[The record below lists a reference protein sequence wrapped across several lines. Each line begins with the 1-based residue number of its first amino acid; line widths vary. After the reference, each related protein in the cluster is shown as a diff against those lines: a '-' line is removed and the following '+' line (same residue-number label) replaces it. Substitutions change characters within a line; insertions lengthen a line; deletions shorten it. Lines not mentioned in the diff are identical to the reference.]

1 MKKYF
6 MLLLAGV
13 ILLVFTACQNDELV
27 NGGGSQVAVSFKV
40 QMPEGD
46 APATRAGTAARGDG
60 SQVNRCIMEVY
71 LGGKLY
77 GERQVVDVTN
87 KSAAFNVKLVTSQT
101 YDFVFWADKSG
112 EAGTSAD
119 NHYKTTDGLQKVAY
133 IGSYS
138 GNDESYDAFTGK
150 VLNKVVTGAF
160 AENVTLTRP
169 FGQLNIKATD
179 IAAIGSNNLV
189 PAKASLSFGKVYQSF
204 NALTGDAIGE
214 LASLEYAAS
223 ADVVNAEGHLT
234 VDYLF
239 APQTGQLLADMILTM
254 YDGNNKEIT
263 RKELNS
269 IPVQRNYKTNVTG
282 SMVTVSG
289 VYTATLTPGFTN
301 PDISKEVKEVA
312 SVSEVADALKTCDN
326 VVVKTAPTQDA
337 TIALPKY
344 TTEDKA
350 VSITLPETTSHTVTI
365 NYASDAG
372 NSNPPKELTIIAP
385 QTKKLVIDA
394 KQTTVYLNGT
404 KYEEIEAGTA
414 ENTLVI
420 NDGVTVSKLTVK
432 AGNVKVFGK
441 GTITAIVKGTEG
453 TGITYIYA
461 SNQAQLPSTLPQGFE
476 KVSLEAENLK
486 EAMAE
491 GGVYQLKEDADI
503 TGRSIE
509 IPADVTATLDLNGN
523 TITAANR
530 AIDGITV
537 CGNLTLKDSKGNGR
551 IVASQN
557 YAGGAYGA
565 GLIRIMGENAA
576 MIMQGGTIYA
586 ARENAANEGQF
597 GVAVYD
603 GGDFTIT
610 GGKIEAGWSAVLGN
624 GNNKTQNSV
633 IRIEGGEL
641 ISTSDYAVYLPQSGT
656 TTISGG
662 KVYGVGGG
670 VCINRGT
677 LNVEGTALITSKGT
691 GDTGD
696 WGDGT
701 GNMESAAI
709 NVAAKY
715 GDCVVNI
722 KGGTLTA
729 EANALVSTGTDG
741 YTPAINVSG
750 GTFSD
755 PSLLGYLSAGANVK
769 VKLLKDYEGPGLGIF
784 YGKDKNNKEGNGSR
798 ATIEVDLNQHAWNLT
813 NDPLFGSTGYQNQY
827 FHLEKDAFVTF
838 RNGTVQP
845 IDGTSGRMLI
855 QNYCHLTLDNVKL
868 IGGSSCK
875 YVISNNNGSCT
886 ISNSTVTAAAGQCAF
901 DVCSYKPYPG
911 GVTVTVNGQS
921 VINGRVEFGGDSGKK
936 NGNLVINGGTIN
948 GNLSANNDYY
958 DSINKNI
965 IIKAGVTFGAGVTGW
980 DGYK

>member
-1 MKKYF
+1 MKKSF
-6 MLLLAGV
+6 LLLAGL
-13 ILLVFTACQNDELV
+13 ILLAFTACQNDELV
-27 NGGGSQVAVSFKV
+27 NGGSGNETAVSFSV
-40 QMPEGD
+40 QLPGAN
-46 APATRAGTAARGDG
+46 APSTRAAGEGKL
-60 SQVNRCIMEVY
+60 VNRCIMEIY
-71 LGGKLY
+71 LGDKLY
-77 GERQVVDVTN
+77 GERQVVAVENGKT
-87 KSAAFNVKLVTSQT
+87 ATFNVRLVTSQT
-101 YDFVFWADKSG
+101 YDFVFWADVSG
-112 EAGTSAD
+112 EGGIKAD
-119 NHYKTTDGLQKVAY
+119 RHYQTTNGLQNISLLGTY
-133 IGSYS
+133 D
-138 GNDESYDAFTGK
+138 GNDDSRDAFTG
-150 VLNKVVTGAF
+150 VLLSKLVTGAF
-160 AENVTLTRP
+160 NVEVPLNRP
-169 FGQLNIKATD
+169 FGQLNIKTTD
-179 IAAIGSNNLV
+179 LGSIPTDRTALIPAA
-189 PAKASLSFGKVYQSF
+189 ASLAFKGVYTGF
-204 NALTGDAIGE
+204 NAHTGAVTGD
-214 LASLEYAAS
+214 LAALSYDENAA
-223 ADVVNAEGHLT
+223 VVDENGVLT
-234 VDYLF
+234 MDYLF
-239 APQTGQLLADMILTM
+239 APEKEQLLTGMVLTM
-254 YDGNNKEIT
+254 YNAAGEKIT
-263 RKELNS
+263 DKKLND

-282 SMVTVSG
+282 SMLTVSG
-289 VYTATLTPGFTN
+289 QFVATLEPAFTG
-301 PDISKEVKEVA
+301 DLDKKIVEVA
-312 SVSEVADALKTCDN
+312 NIADVAGALKTCDN
-326 VVVKTAPTQDA
+326 VVVTTAPTEDT
-337 TIALPKY
+337 TIELPKY
-344 TTEDKA
+344 TATDKA
-350 VSITLPETTSHTVTI
+350 VSITLPETTNHTVTI
-365 NYASDAG
+365 NYASSG
-372 NSNPPKELTIIAP
+372 TETSNPPKELTIIAP
-385 QTKKLVIDA
+385 QTQKLVIDA
-394 KQTTVYLNGT
+394 TQTTVYLNGT
-404 KYEEIEAGTA
+404 KYKEIEAGTA

-420 NDGVTVSKLTVK
+420 NDGVTVDKLTVN

-441 GTITAIVKGTEG
+441 GTITTILKSTEN

-461 SNQAQLPSTLPQGFE
+461 SNQAQLPATLPQGFE

-491 GGVYQLKEDADI
+491 GGVYQLKEDVDI
-503 TGRSIE
+503 AGRSIE
-509 IPADVTATLDLNGN
+509 IPAGTAATLDLNGN

-530 AIDGITV
+530 GVDGIAV
-537 CGNLTLKDSKGNGR
+537 YGKLTLKDSKGNGR
-551 IVASQN
+551 IVAN
-557 YAGGAYGA
+557 KDYTGGAYGA
-565 GLIRIMGENAA
+565 GLIRIIGENAA

-586 ARENAANEGQF
+586 ARENATNNGQY
-597 GVAVYD
+597 GVAVYE

-624 GNNKTQNSV
+624 GNYKTQNSV

-729 EANALVSTGTDG
+729 EANALVSTGNAG

-755 PSLLGYLSAGANVK
+755 PSLLGHLSAGANVK

-784 YGKDKNNKEGNGSR
+784 YGKNGSR
-798 ATIEVDLNQHAWNLT
+798 ATVEIDLNQHAWNLT

-855 QNYCHLTLDNVKL
+855 QNYCHLTLDKVKL

-886 ISNSTVTAAAGQCAF
+886 ISNSTITAAAGQCAF
-901 DVCSYKPYPG
+901 DVYSYKPYPG

-921 VINGRVEFGGDSGKK
+921 VINGRVEFDGDSGKK

-965 IIKAGVTFGAGVTGW
+965 IIKEGVTFGADVTGW
-980 DGYK
+980 DDYK

>member
-1 MKKYF
+1 
-6 MLLLAGV
+6 
-13 ILLVFTACQNDELV
+13 
-27 NGGGSQVAVSFKV
+27 
-40 QMPEGD
+40 
-46 APATRAGTAARGDG
+46 
-60 SQVNRCIMEVY
+60 
-71 LGGKLY
+71 
-77 GERQVVDVTN
+77 
-87 KSAAFNVKLVTSQT
+87 
-101 YDFVFWADKSG
+101 
-112 EAGTSAD
+112 
-119 NHYKTTDGLQKVAY
+119 
-133 IGSYS
+133 
-138 GNDESYDAFTGK
+138 
-150 VLNKVVTGAF
+150 
-160 AENVTLTRP
+160 
-169 FGQLNIKATD
+169 
-179 IAAIGSNNLV
+179 
-189 PAKASLSFGKVYQSF
+189 
-204 NALTGDAIGE
+204 
-214 LASLEYAAS
+214 
-223 ADVVNAEGHLT
+223 
-234 VDYLF
+234 
-239 APQTGQLLADMILTM
+239 MILTM
-254 YDGNNKEIT
+254 YDGSNQEIT

-289 VYTATLTPGFTN
+289 VYTATLTPEFTN
-301 PDISKEVKEVA
+301 PDISKEIKEVA

-326 VVVKTAPTQDA
+326 VVVTTAPTEDT
-337 TIALPKY
+337 TIELPKY
-344 TTEDKA
+344 TATDKA
-350 VSITLPETTSHTVTI
+350 VSITLPETTNKTVTI
-365 NYASDAG
+365 NYTNDAG

-404 KYEEIEAGTA
+404 KYDEIEAGTA

-441 GTITAIVKGTEG
+441 GVITTILKSTEN

-461 SNQAQLPSTLPQGFE
+461 SNQAQLPATLPQGFE

-491 GGVYQLKEDADI
+491 GGVYQLKEDVDI
-503 TGRSIE
+503 AGRSIE
-509 IPADVTATLDLNGN
+509 IPAGTAATLDLNGN

-530 AIDGITV
+530 GVDGIAV
-537 CGNLTLKDSKGNGR
+537 YGNLTLKDSKGNGR
-551 IVASQN
+551 IVAN
-557 YAGGAYGA
+557 KDYTGGAYGA
-565 GLIRIMGENAA
+565 GLIRIIGENAA

-586 ARENAANEGQF
+586 ARENATTNGQY
-597 GVAVYD
+597 GVAVYE

-662 KVYGVGGG
+662 KVYGAGGG

-729 EANALVSTGTDG
+729 EANALVSTGNVG

-755 PSLLGYLSAGANVK
+755 PSLLGHLSAGANVK

-784 YGKDKNNKEGNGSR
+784 YGKNGSR
-798 ATIEVDLNQHAWNLT
+798 ATVEIDLNQHAWNLT

-845 IDGTSGRMLI
+845 KEVASGRMLI
-855 QNYCHLTLDNVKL
+855 QNYCHLTLDKVKL

-886 ISNSTVTAAAGQCAF
+886 ISNSTITAAAGQCAF
-901 DVCSYKPYPG
+901 DVYSYKPYPG

-921 VINGRVEFGGDSGKK
+921 VINGRVEFDGDSGKK

-965 IIKAGVTFGAGVTGW
+965 IIKEGVTFGADVTGW
-980 DGYK
+980 DDYK

>member
-1 MKKYF
+1 M
-6 MLLLAGV
+6 
-13 ILLVFTACQNDELV
+13 
-27 NGGGSQVAVSFKV
+27 
-40 QMPEGD
+40 
-46 APATRAGTAARGDG
+46 
-60 SQVNRCIMEVY
+60 
-71 LGGKLY
+71 
-77 GERQVVDVTN
+77 
-87 KSAAFNVKLVTSQT
+87 
-101 YDFVFWADKSG
+101 
-112 EAGTSAD
+112 
-119 NHYKTTDGLQKVAY
+119 
-133 IGSYS
+133 
-138 GNDESYDAFTGK
+138 
-150 VLNKVVTGAF
+150 
-160 AENVTLTRP
+160 
-169 FGQLNIKATD
+169 
-179 IAAIGSNNLV
+179 
-189 PAKASLSFGKVYQSF
+189 
-204 NALTGDAIGE
+204 
-214 LASLEYAAS
+214 
-223 ADVVNAEGHLT
+223 
-234 VDYLF
+234 
-239 APQTGQLLADMILTM
+239 
-254 YDGNNKEIT
+254 
-263 RKELNS
+263 
-269 IPVQRNYKTNVTG
+269 
-282 SMVTVSG
+282 
-289 VYTATLTPGFTN
+289 
-301 PDISKEVKEVA
+301 
-312 SVSEVADALKTCDN
+312 
-326 VVVKTAPTQDA
+326 
-337 TIALPKY
+337 
-344 TTEDKA
+344 
-350 VSITLPETTSHTVTI
+350 
-365 NYASDAG
+365 
-372 NSNPPKELTIIAP
+372 
-385 QTKKLVIDA
+385 
-394 KQTTVYLNGT
+394 
-404 KYEEIEAGTA
+404 
-414 ENTLVI
+414 
-420 NDGVTVSKLTVK
+420 
-432 AGNVKVFGK
+432 
-441 GTITAIVKGTEG
+441 
-453 TGITYIYA
+453 
-461 SNQAQLPSTLPQGFE
+461 
-476 KVSLEAENLK
+476 
-486 EAMAE
+486 
-491 GGVYQLKEDADI
+491 
-503 TGRSIE
+503 
-509 IPADVTATLDLNGN
+509 
-523 TITAANR
+523 
-530 AIDGITV
+530 
-537 CGNLTLKDSKGNGR
+537 
-551 IVASQN
+551 
-557 YAGGAYGA
+557 
-565 GLIRIMGENAA
+565 
-576 MIMQGGTIYA
+576 
-586 ARENAANEGQF
+586 
-597 GVAVYD
+597 AVYE

-624 GNNKTQNSV
+624 GNFKTQNSV

-662 KVYGVGGG
+662 KVYGAGGG

>member
-1 MKKYF
+1 M
-6 MLLLAGV
+6 
-13 ILLVFTACQNDELV
+13 
-27 NGGGSQVAVSFKV
+27 
-40 QMPEGD
+40 
-46 APATRAGTAARGDG
+46 
-60 SQVNRCIMEVY
+60 
-71 LGGKLY
+71 
-77 GERQVVDVTN
+77 
-87 KSAAFNVKLVTSQT
+87 
-101 YDFVFWADKSG
+101 
-112 EAGTSAD
+112 
-119 NHYKTTDGLQKVAY
+119 
-133 IGSYS
+133 
-138 GNDESYDAFTGK
+138 
-150 VLNKVVTGAF
+150 
-160 AENVTLTRP
+160 
-169 FGQLNIKATD
+169 
-179 IAAIGSNNLV
+179 
-189 PAKASLSFGKVYQSF
+189 
-204 NALTGDAIGE
+204 
-214 LASLEYAAS
+214 
-223 ADVVNAEGHLT
+223 
-234 VDYLF
+234 
-239 APQTGQLLADMILTM
+239 
-254 YDGNNKEIT
+254 
-263 RKELNS
+263 
-269 IPVQRNYKTNVTG
+269 
-282 SMVTVSG
+282 
-289 VYTATLTPGFTN
+289 
-301 PDISKEVKEVA
+301 
-312 SVSEVADALKTCDN
+312 
-326 VVVKTAPTQDA
+326 
-337 TIALPKY
+337 
-344 TTEDKA
+344 
-350 VSITLPETTSHTVTI
+350 
-365 NYASDAG
+365 
-372 NSNPPKELTIIAP
+372 
-385 QTKKLVIDA
+385 
-394 KQTTVYLNGT
+394 
-404 KYEEIEAGTA
+404 
-414 ENTLVI
+414 
-420 NDGVTVSKLTVK
+420 
-432 AGNVKVFGK
+432 
-441 GTITAIVKGTEG
+441 
-453 TGITYIYA
+453 
-461 SNQAQLPSTLPQGFE
+461 
-476 KVSLEAENLK
+476 EAENLK

-503 TGRSIE
+503 AGRSIE
-509 IPADVTATLDLNGN
+509 IPAGTVATLDLNGN

-530 AIDGITV
+530 ATDGITV
-537 CGNLTLKDSKGNGR
+537 YGKLTLKDSKGNGR
-551 IVASQN
+551 IVASQD

-624 GNNKTQNSV
+624 GNFKTQNSV

-662 KVYGVGGG
+662 KVYGAGGG

-729 EANALVSTGTDG
+729 EANALVSTGNAG

-755 PSLLGYLSAGANVK
+755 PSLLGHLSAGANVK

-798 ATIEVDLNQHAWNLT
+798 ATVEVDLNQHAWNLT

-845 IDGTSGRMLI
+845 KEVASGRMLI
-855 QNYCHLTLDNVKL
+855 QNYCHLTLENVKL
-868 IGGSSCK
+868 IGGGSCE

-886 ISNSTVTAAAGQCAF
+886 ISNSTITAAAGQCAF
-901 DVCSYKPYPG
+901 DVYSYKPYPG

-921 VINGRVEFGGDSGKK
+921 VINGNIKFGGDSGKK

-965 IIKAGVTFGAGVTGW
+965 IIKEGVTFGADVTGW
-980 DGYK
+980 DDYK

>member
-1 MKKYF
+1 MKKSF
-6 MLLLAGV
+6 LLLAGL
-13 ILLVFTACQNDELV
+13 ILLAFTACQNDELV
-27 NGGGSQVAVSFKV
+27 NGGSGNETAVSFSV
-40 QMPEGD
+40 QLPGAN
-46 APATRAGTAARGDG
+46 APSTRAAGEGKL
-60 SQVNRCIMEVY
+60 VNRCIMEIY
-71 LGGKLY
+71 LGDKLY
-77 GERQVVDVTN
+77 GERQVVAVENGKT
-87 KSAAFNVKLVTSQT
+87 ATFNVRLVTSQT
-101 YDFVFWADKSG
+101 YDFVFWADVSKEG
-112 EAGTSAD
+112 DIKAD
-119 NHYKTTDGLQKVAY
+119 RHYQTTNGLQNISLLGTYA
-133 IGSYS
+133 
-138 GNDESYDAFTGK
+138 GNDDSRDAFTG
-150 VLNKVVTGAF
+150 VLLSKLVTGAF
-160 AENVTLTRP
+160 NEAVPLTRP
-169 FGQLNIKATD
+169 FGQLNIKTTDLGDIPTTTLIPAT
-179 IAAIGSNNLV
+179 
-189 PAKASLSFGKVYQSF
+189 ASLAFKGVYKGF
-204 NALTGDAIGE
+204 NAHTGAATGDLGTLSYDE
-214 LASLEYAAS
+214 NAA
-223 ADVVNAEGHLT
+223 VVDENGALT
-234 VDYLF
+234 MDYLF
-239 APQTGQLLADMILTM
+239 APEKEQLLTGMVLTM
-254 YDGNNKEIT
+254 YNTAGEKIT
-263 RKELNS
+263 DKKLND

-282 SMVTVSG
+282 SMLTVSG
-289 VYTATLTPGFTN
+289 QFVATLKPDFTDN
-301 PDISKEVKEVA
+301 VNKDVMEVSNIVEA
-312 SVSEVADALKTCDN
+312 ADALTKCDN
-326 VVVKTAPTQDA
+326 VVVATAPTEDA
-337 TIALPKY
+337 IIALPKY
-344 TTEDKA
+344 TAADKA
-350 VSITLPETTSHTVTI
+350 VSITLPETTNHTVTI
-365 NYASDAG
+365 NYASGTAA
-372 NSNPPKELTIIAP
+372 SNPPKELTIIAP

-404 KYEEIEAGTA
+404 KYDEIEAGTA

-420 NDGVTVSKLTVK
+420 NDGVTVDKLTVN

-441 GTITAIVKGTEG
+441 GVITTIENGTANADTI
-453 TGITYIYA
+453 YIYA
-461 SNQAQLPSTLPQGFE
+461 SSQAQLPTTLPGIFK

-491 GGVYQLKEDADI
+491 GGVYQLKEDVDI

-509 IPADVTATLDLNGN
+509 IPAGTAATLDLNGN

-530 AIDGITV
+530 RVDGIAV
-537 CGNLTLKDSKGNGR
+537 YGNLTLKDSKGNGR
-551 IVASQN
+551 IVAN
-557 YAGGAYGA
+557 KDYTGGAYGA
-565 GLIRIMGENAA
+565 GLIRIIGENAA

-586 ARENAANEGQF
+586 ARENATNNGQY
-597 GVAVYD
+597 GVAVYE

-624 GNNKTQNSV
+624 GNYKTQNSV

-662 KVYGVGGG
+662 KVYGAGGG

-729 EANALVSTGTDG
+729 EANALVSTGNAG

-755 PSLLGYLSAGANVK
+755 PSLLGHLSAGANVK

-784 YGKDKNNKEGNGSR
+784 YGKNGSR
-798 ATIEVDLNQHAWNLT
+798 ATVEIDLNQHAWNLT
-813 NDPLFGSTGYQNQY
+813 NDPLFGSTGTENQY

-855 QNYCHLTLDNVKL
+855 QNYCHLTLDKVKL

-886 ISNSTVTAAAGQCAF
+886 ISNSTVTAAAGKCAF
-901 DVCSYKPYPG
+901 DVYSGKSYPG

-921 VINGRVEFGGDSGKK
+921 VIDGRVEFDGDSGKK

-965 IIKAGVTFGAGVTGW
+965 IIKEGVTFGADVTGW
-980 DGYK
+980 DDYK

>member
-1 MKKYF
+1 
-6 MLLLAGV
+6 
-13 ILLVFTACQNDELV
+13 
-27 NGGGSQVAVSFKV
+27 
-40 QMPEGD
+40 
-46 APATRAGTAARGDG
+46 
-60 SQVNRCIMEVY
+60 
-71 LGGKLY
+71 
-77 GERQVVDVTN
+77 
-87 KSAAFNVKLVTSQT
+87 
-101 YDFVFWADKSG
+101 
-112 EAGTSAD
+112 
-119 NHYKTTDGLQKVAY
+119 
-133 IGSYS
+133 
-138 GNDESYDAFTGK
+138 
-150 VLNKVVTGAF
+150 
-160 AENVTLTRP
+160 
-169 FGQLNIKATD
+169 
-179 IAAIGSNNLV
+179 
-189 PAKASLSFGKVYQSF
+189 
-204 NALTGDAIGE
+204 
-214 LASLEYAAS
+214 
-223 ADVVNAEGHLT
+223 
-234 VDYLF
+234 
-239 APQTGQLLADMILTM
+239 MILTM
-254 YDGNNKEIT
+254 YDGSNQEIT

-289 VYTATLTPGFTN
+289 VYTATLTPEFTN
-301 PDISKEVKEVA
+301 PDISKEIKEVA

-337 TIALPKY
+337 TIELPKY
-344 TTEDKA
+344 TTANKA
-350 VSITLPETTSHTVTI
+350 VSITLPETTNNTVTI
-365 NYASDAG
+365 NYTSDAG

-394 KQTTVYLNGT
+394 KKTTVYLNGT
-404 KYEEIEAGTA
+404 KYDEIEAGTA

-441 GTITAIVKGTEG
+441 GVISEIVKDTEN

-476 KVSLEAENLK
+476 KVSLEAEYLK

-491 GGVYQLKEDADI
+491 GGVYQLKEDVDI
-503 TGRSIE
+503 AGRSIE
-509 IPADVTATLDLNGN
+509 IPANKTATLDLNGN

-530 AIDGITV
+530 GVDGIV
-537 CGNLTLKDSKGNGR
+537 VYGNLTLKDSKGNGR
-551 IVASQN
+551 IVAN
-557 YAGGAYGA
+557 KDYTGGAYGA
-565 GLIRIMGENAA
+565 GLIRIIGENAA

-586 ARENAANEGQF
+586 VRENATNNGQY
-597 GVAVYD
+597 GVAVYE

-624 GNNKTQNSV
+624 GKYKTQNSV

-729 EANALVSTGTDG
+729 EANALVSTGNAG

-755 PSLLGYLSAGANVK
+755 PSLLGHLSAGANVK

-784 YGKDKNNKEGNGSR
+784 YGKNGSR
-798 ATIEVDLNQHAWNLT
+798 ATVEIDLNQHAWNLT

-845 IDGTSGRMLI
+845 KEVASGRMLI
-855 QNYCHLTLDNVKL
+855 QNYCHLTLDKVKL

-886 ISNSTVTAAAGQCAF
+886 ISNSTITAAAGQCAF
-901 DVCSYKPYPG
+901 DVYSYKPYPG

-921 VINGRVEFGGDSGKK
+921 VINGRVEFDGNSGKK

-965 IIKAGVTFGAGVTGW
+965 IIKEGVTFGADVTGW
-980 DGYK
+980 DDYK

>member
-13 ILLVFTACQNDELV
+13 ILLAFTACQNDELV

-46 APATRAGTAARGDG
+46 APATRTGAAARGDG

-179 IAAIGSNNLV
+179 IAAIGSTSLV

-214 LASLEYAAS
+214 LASLGYAAP
-223 ADVVNAEGHLT
+223 ADVVDAEGHLT

-239 APQTGQLLADMILTM
+239 APQTDQLLADIILTM
-254 YDGNNKEIT
+254 YDDSNQKIT
-263 RKELNS
+263 QKELNS

-289 VYTATLTPGFTN
+289 VYTATLTPEFTS
-301 PDISKEVKEVA
+301 DISKEVKEVA

-344 TTEDKA
+344 TATDKA
-350 VSITLPETTSHTVTI
+350 VSITLPETTNHTVTI
-365 NYASDAG
+365 NYASSTDT
-372 NSNPPKELTIIAP
+372 SNPPKELTIIAP

-394 KQTTVYLNGT
+394 EETTVYLNGT
-404 KYEEIEAGTA
+404 KYDEIVAGTA

-441 GTITAIVKGTEG
+441 GTITTIEKSTENS
-453 TGITYIYA
+453 GITYIYA
-461 SNQAQLPSTLPQGFE
+461 SNQAQLPATLPQGFE

-486 EAMAE
+486 EAMAK

-509 IPADVTATLDLNGN
+509 IPADMTATLDLNGN

-537 CGNLTLKDSKGNGR
+537 CGNLTLKDSKGKGR
-551 IVASQN
+551 IVAN
-557 YAGGAYGA
+557 KDWAGGAYGA

-586 ARENAANEGQF
+586 ARENAANNGQF
-597 GVAVYD
+597 GVAVYE

-701 GNMESAAI
+701 GNMKSAAI

-715 GDCVVNI
+715 GDCVVDI

-784 YGKDKNNKEGNGSR
+784 YGKNGSR
-798 ATIEVDLNQHAWNLT
+798 ATVEIDLNQHAWNLT

-845 IDGTSGRMLI
+845 KEVTSGRMLI

-886 ISNSTVTAAAGQCAF
+886 ISNSTVTAATGQCAF
-901 DVCSYKPYPG
+901 DVYSYKPYPG

-921 VINGRVEFGGDSGKK
+921 VINGRVEFDGNSGKK

-948 GNLSANNDYY
+948 GDLSANNDYY

-965 IIKAGVTFGAGVTGW
+965 IIKEGVTFGADVTGW
-980 DGYK
+980 DDYK

>member
-1 MKKYF
+1 MKKSF
-6 MLLLAGV
+6 LLLAGL
-13 ILLVFTACQNDELV
+13 ILLAFTACQNDELV
-27 NGGGSQVAVSFKV
+27 NGGSGNETAVSFSV
-40 QMPEGD
+40 QLPGAN
-46 APATRAGTAARGDG
+46 APSTRAAGDG
-60 SQVNRCIMEVY
+60 TQVNRCIMEIY
-71 LGGKLY
+71 LGDKLY
-77 GERQVVDVTN
+77 GERQVVPVAGN
-87 KSAAFNVKLVTSQT
+87 KTATFNVRLVTSQT
-101 YDFVFWADKSG
+101 YDFVFWADVSG
-112 EAGTSAD
+112 EGGIKTD
-119 NHYKTTDGLQKVAY
+119 RHYQTTNGLQNISLLGTYA
-133 IGSYS
+133 
-138 GNDESYDAFTGK
+138 GNDDSRDAFTG
-150 VLNKVVTGAF
+150 VLLSKLVTGAF
-160 AENVTLTRP
+160 NEAVELTRP
-169 FGQLNIKATD
+169 FGQLNIKTTD
-179 IAAIGSNNLV
+179 LESIPTDRTALIPAA
-189 PAKASLSFGKVYQSF
+189 ASLAFKGVYTGF
-204 NALTGDAIGE
+204 NAHTGAVTGD
-214 LASLEYAAS
+214 LAALSYKENAA
-223 ADVVNAEGHLT
+223 VVDGDGALT
-234 VDYLF
+234 MDYLF
-239 APQTGQLLADMILTM
+239 APKEGQLLTNMVLTM
-254 YDGNNKEIT
+254 NNAAGEKIT
-263 RKELNS
+263 DKELSN

-282 SMVTVSG
+282 SMLTVSG
-289 VYTATLTPGFTN
+289 QFVATLEPAFTG
-301 PDISKEVKEVA
+301 DLDKKIVEVA
-312 SVSEVADALKTCDN
+312 NIADVADALKTCDN
-326 VVVKTAPTQDA
+326 VVVTTAPTEDT
-337 TIALPKY
+337 TIELPKY
-344 TTEDKA
+344 TATDKA
-350 VSITLPETTSHTVTI
+350 VSITLPETTNKTVTI
-365 NYASDAG
+365 NYNTNDAG

-404 KYEEIEAGTA
+404 KYDEIEAGTA

-420 NDGVTVSKLTVK
+420 NDGVTVSKLTVN

-441 GTITAIVKGTEG
+441 GVITTIENGTANADTI
-453 TGITYIYA
+453 YIYA
-461 SNQAQLPSTLPQGFE
+461 SSQAQLPTTLPGIFK

-491 GGVYQLKEDADI
+491 GGVYQLKEDVDI
-503 TGRSIE
+503 AGRSIE
-509 IPADVTATLDLNGN
+509 IPANKTATLDLNGN

-530 AIDGITV
+530 GVDGIAV
-537 CGNLTLKDSKGNGR
+537 YGNLTLKDSKGNGR
-551 IVASQN
+551 IVAN
-557 YAGGAYGA
+557 KDYTGGAYGA
-565 GLIRIMGENAA
+565 GLIRIIGENAA

-586 ARENAANEGQF
+586 ARENATNNGQY
-597 GVAVYD
+597 GVAVYE

-624 GNNKTQNSV
+624 GKYKTQNSV

-662 KVYGVGGG
+662 KVYGAGGG

-709 NVAAKY
+709 NVAARY

-729 EANALVSTGTDG
+729 EANALVSTGNAG

-755 PSLLGYLSAGANVK
+755 PSLLGHLSAGANVK

-784 YGKDKNNKEGNGSR
+784 YGKNGSR
-798 ATIEVDLNQHAWNLT
+798 ATVEIDLNQHAWNLT

-845 IDGTSGRMLI
+845 KEVASGRMLI
-855 QNYCHLTLDNVKL
+855 QNYCHLTLDKVKL

-886 ISNSTVTAAAGQCAF
+886 ISNSTITAAAGQCAF
-901 DVCSYKPYPG
+901 DVYSYKPYPG

-921 VINGRVEFGGDSGKK
+921 VINGRVEFDGNSGKK

-965 IIKAGVTFGAGVTGW
+965 IIKEGVTFGADVTGW
-980 DGYK
+980 DDYK

>member
-1 MKKYF
+1 MKKSF
-6 MLLLAGV
+6 LLLAGL
-13 ILLVFTACQNDELV
+13 ILLAFTACQNDELV
-27 NGGGSQVAVSFKV
+27 NGGSGNETAVSFSV
-40 QMPEGD
+40 QLPGAN
-46 APATRAGTAARGDG
+46 APSTRVAGDG
-60 SQVNRCIMEVY
+60 TQVNRCIMEIY
-71 LGGKLY
+71 LGDKLY
-77 GERQVVDVTN
+77 GERQVVPVAGN
-87 KSAAFNVKLVTSQT
+87 KTATFNVRLVTSQT
-101 YDFVFWADKSG
+101 YDFVFWADVSG
-112 EAGTSAD
+112 EGGIKTD
-119 NHYKTTDGLQKVAY
+119 RHYQTTNGLQNISLLGNYA
-133 IGSYS
+133 
-138 GNDESYDAFTGK
+138 GNDDSRDAFTG
-150 VLNKVVTGAF
+150 VLLSKLVTGAF
-160 AENVTLTRP
+160 NEAVELTRP
-169 FGQLNIKATD
+169 FGQLNIKTTDLGSIPTDRTALIPAT
-179 IAAIGSNNLV
+179 
-189 PAKASLSFGKVYQSF
+189 ASLAFKGVYKGF
-204 NALTGDAIGE
+204 NAHTGAVTGD
-214 LASLEYAAS
+214 LAALSYNENAA
-223 ADVVNAEGHLT
+223 VVDGDGALT
-234 VDYLF
+234 MDYLF
-239 APQTGQLLADMILTM
+239 APKEGQLLTNMVLTM
-254 YDGNNKEIT
+254 NNAAGEKIT
-263 RKELNS
+263 DKELSN

-282 SMVTVSG
+282 SMLTVSG
-289 VYTATLTPGFTN
+289 QFVATLEPAFTG
-301 PDISKEVKEVA
+301 DLDKKIVEVA
-312 SVSEVADALKTCDN
+312 NIADVADALKTCDN
-326 VVVKTAPTQDA
+326 VVVTTAPAQDA
-337 TIALPKY
+337 TIELPKY
-344 TTEDKA
+344 TATDKA
-350 VSITLPETTSHTVTI
+350 VSITLPETTNKTVTI
-365 NYASDAG
+365 NYTNDAG

-404 KYEEIEAGTA
+404 KYDEIEAGTA

-420 NDGVTVSKLTVK
+420 NDGVTVDKLTVN

-441 GTITAIVKGTEG
+441 GTITTILKSTEN

-461 SNQAQLPSTLPQGFE
+461 SNQAQLPATLPQGFE

-491 GGVYQLKEDADI
+491 GGVYQLKEDVDI

-509 IPADVTATLDLNGN
+509 IPANKTATLDLNGN

-530 AIDGITV
+530 GVDGIAV
-537 CGNLTLKDSKGNGR
+537 YGNLTLKDSKGNGR
-551 IVASQN
+551 IIAN
-557 YAGGAYGA
+557 KDYTGGAYGA
-565 GLIRIMGENAA
+565 GLIRIIGENAA
-576 MIMQGGTIYA
+576 MIMQSGTIYA
-586 ARENAANEGQF
+586 ARENATNNGQY
-597 GVAVYD
+597 GVAVYE

-624 GNNKTQNSV
+624 GKYKTQNSV

-729 EANALVSTGTDG
+729 EANALVSTGNAG

-755 PSLLGYLSAGANVK
+755 PSLLGHLSAGANVK

-784 YGKDKNNKEGNGSR
+784 YGKDKNNKEENGSR
-798 ATIEVDLNQHAWNLT
+798 ATVEIDLNQHAWNLT

-845 IDGTSGRMLI
+845 KEVASGRMLI
-855 QNYCHLTLDNVKL
+855 QNYCHLTLDKVKL

-886 ISNSTVTAAAGQCAF
+886 ISNSTITAAAGQCAF
-901 DVCSYKPYPG
+901 DVYSYKPYPG

-921 VINGRVEFGGDSGKK
+921 VINGRVEFDGDSGKK

-965 IIKAGVTFGAGVTGW
+965 IIKEGVTFGADVTGW
-980 DGYK
+980 DDYK

>member
-1 MKKYF
+1 M
-6 MLLLAGV
+6 
-13 ILLVFTACQNDELV
+13 
-27 NGGGSQVAVSFKV
+27 
-40 QMPEGD
+40 
-46 APATRAGTAARGDG
+46 
-60 SQVNRCIMEVY
+60 
-71 LGGKLY
+71 
-77 GERQVVDVTN
+77 
-87 KSAAFNVKLVTSQT
+87 
-101 YDFVFWADKSG
+101 
-112 EAGTSAD
+112 
-119 NHYKTTDGLQKVAY
+119 
-133 IGSYS
+133 
-138 GNDESYDAFTGK
+138 
-150 VLNKVVTGAF
+150 
-160 AENVTLTRP
+160 
-169 FGQLNIKATD
+169 
-179 IAAIGSNNLV
+179 
-189 PAKASLSFGKVYQSF
+189 
-204 NALTGDAIGE
+204 
-214 LASLEYAAS
+214 
-223 ADVVNAEGHLT
+223 T

-254 YDGNNKEIT
+254 YDGSNQEIT

-289 VYTATLTPGFTN
+289 VYTATLTPEFTN
-301 PDISKEVKEVA
+301 PDISKEIKEVA

-326 VVVKTAPTQDA
+326 VVVTTAPTEDT
-337 TIALPKY
+337 TIELPKY
-344 TTEDKA
+344 TATDKA
-350 VSITLPETTSHTVTI
+350 VSITLPETTNKTVTI
-365 NYASDAG
+365 NYTNDAG

-404 KYEEIEAGTA
+404 KYDEIEAGTA

-441 GTITAIVKGTEG
+441 GVITTILKSTEN

-461 SNQAQLPSTLPQGFE
+461 SNQAQLPATLPQGFE

-491 GGVYQLKEDADI
+491 GGVYQLKEDVDI
-503 TGRSIE
+503 AGRSIE
-509 IPADVTATLDLNGN
+509 IPAGTAATLDLNGN

-530 AIDGITV
+530 GVDGIAV
-537 CGNLTLKDSKGNGR
+537 YGNLTLKDSKGNGR
-551 IVASQN
+551 IVAN
-557 YAGGAYGA
+557 KDYTGGAYGA
-565 GLIRIMGENAA
+565 GLIRIIGENAA

-586 ARENAANEGQF
+586 ARENATTNGQY
-597 GVAVYD
+597 GVAVYE

-662 KVYGVGGG
+662 KVYGAGGG

-729 EANALVSTGTDG
+729 EANALVSTGNVG

-755 PSLLGYLSAGANVK
+755 PSLLGHLSAGANVK

-784 YGKDKNNKEGNGSR
+784 YGKNGSR
-798 ATIEVDLNQHAWNLT
+798 ATVEIDLNQHAWNLT

-845 IDGTSGRMLI
+845 KEVASGRMLI
-855 QNYCHLTLDNVKL
+855 QNYCHLTLDKVKL

-886 ISNSTVTAAAGQCAF
+886 ISNSTITAAAGQCAF
-901 DVCSYKPYPG
+901 DVYSYKPYPG

-921 VINGRVEFGGDSGKK
+921 VINGRVEFDGDSGKK

-965 IIKAGVTFGAGVTGW
+965 IIKEGVTFGADVTGW
-980 DGYK
+980 DDYK

>member
-1 MKKYF
+1 MRTYF
-6 MLLLAGV
+6 LLLAGL
-13 ILLVFTACQNDELV
+13 ILLAFTACQNDELV
-27 NGGGSQVAVSFKV
+27 NGGSGNETAVSFSV
-40 QMPEGD
+40 QLPGAN
-46 APATRAGTAARGDG
+46 APSTRAAGDG
-60 SQVNRCIMEVY
+60 TQVNRCIMEIY
-71 LGGKLY
+71 LGDKLY
-77 GERQVVDVTN
+77 GERQVVPVAGN
-87 KSAAFNVKLVTSQT
+87 KTATFNVRLVTSQT
-101 YDFVFWADKSG
+101 YDFVFWADVSG
-112 EAGTSAD
+112 EGGINAD
-119 NHYKTTDGLQKVAY
+119 RHYQTTNGLQKISLLGAY
-133 IGSYS
+133 A
-138 GNDESYDAFTGK
+138 GNDDSRDAFTG
-150 VLNKVVTGAF
+150 VLLSKLVTGAF
-160 AENVTLTRP
+160 NEAVELTRP
-169 FGQLNIKATD
+169 FGQLNIKTTDLESIPTDRTALIPAT
-179 IAAIGSNNLV
+179 
-189 PAKASLSFGKVYQSF
+189 ASLAFKGVYKGF
-204 NALTGDAIGE
+204 NAHTGAVTGD
-214 LASLEYAAS
+214 LAALSYNENAA
-223 ADVVNAEGHLT
+223 VVDGDGALT
-234 VDYLF
+234 MDYLF
-239 APQTGQLLADMILTM
+239 APKEGQLLTNMVLTM
-254 YDGNNKEIT
+254 NNAAGERIT
-263 RKELNS
+263 DKELSN

-282 SMVTVSG
+282 SMLTVSG
-289 VYTATLTPGFTN
+289 QFVATLEPAFTG
-301 PDISKEVKEVA
+301 DLDKKIVEVA
-312 SVSEVADALKTCDN
+312 NIADVAGALKTCDN
-326 VVVKTAPTQDA
+326 VVVTTAPTEDT
-337 TIALPKY
+337 TIELPKY
-344 TTEDKA
+344 TATDKA
-350 VSITLPETTSHTVTI
+350 VSITLPETTNKTVTI
-365 NYASDAG
+365 NYNTNDAG

-420 NDGVTVSKLTVK
+420 NDGVTVSKLTVN

-441 GTITAIVKGTEG
+441 GVITTILKSTEN

-461 SNQAQLPSTLPQGFE
+461 SNQAQLPATLPQDFE

-491 GGVYQLKEDADI
+491 GGVYQLKEDVDI

-509 IPADVTATLDLNGN
+509 IPAGTAATLDLNGN

-530 AIDGITV
+530 GVDGIAV
-537 CGNLTLKDSKGNGR
+537 YGKLTLKDSKGNGR
-551 IVASQN
+551 IVAN
-557 YAGGAYGA
+557 KDYTGGAYGA
-565 GLIRIMGENAA
+565 GLIRIIGENAA

-586 ARENAANEGQF
+586 ARENATTNGQY
-597 GVAVYD
+597 GVAVYE

-641 ISTSDYAVYLPQSGT
+641 ISTSDYAMYLPQSGT

-662 KVYGVGGG
+662 KVYGAGGG

-729 EANALVSTGTDG
+729 EANALVSTGNAG

-755 PSLLGYLSAGANVK
+755 PSLLGHLSAGANVK

-784 YGKDKNNKEGNGSR
+784 YGKNGSR
-798 ATIEVDLNQHAWNLT
+798 ATVEIDLNQHAWNLT

-855 QNYCHLTLDNVKL
+855 QNYCHLTLDKVKL

-886 ISNSTVTAAAGQCAF
+886 ISNSTITAAAGQCAF
-901 DVCSYKPYPG
+901 DVYSGKSYPG

-921 VINGRVEFGGDSGKK
+921 VIDGRVEFGGDSGKK

-965 IIKAGVTFGAGVTGW
+965 IIKEGVTFGADVTGW
-980 DGYK
+980 DDYK

>member
-1 MKKYF
+1 MKKSF
-6 MLLLAGV
+6 LLLAGL
-13 ILLVFTACQNDELV
+13 ILLAFTACQNDELV
-27 NGGGSQVAVSFKV
+27 NGGSGNETAVSFSV
-40 QMPEGD
+40 QLPGAN
-46 APATRAGTAARGDG
+46 APSTRAAGDG
-60 SQVNRCIMEVY
+60 TQVNRCIMEIY
-71 LGGKLY
+71 LGDKLY
-77 GERQVVDVTN
+77 GERQVVPVAGN
-87 KSAAFNVKLVTSQT
+87 KTATFNVRLVTSQT
-101 YDFVFWADKSG
+101 YDFVFWADVCG
-112 EAGTSAD
+112 EGGIKVD
-119 NHYKTTDGLQKVAY
+119 RHYQTANGLQNISLLGTYA
-133 IGSYS
+133 
-138 GNDESYDAFTGK
+138 GNDDSRDAFTG
-150 VLNKVVTGAF
+150 VLLSKLVTGAF
-160 AENVTLTRP
+160 NEAVELTRP
-169 FGQLNIKATD
+169 FGQLNIKTTD
-179 IAAIGSNNLV
+179 LESIPTDRTALIPAA
-189 PAKASLSFGKVYQSF
+189 ASLAFKGVYTGF
-204 NALTGDAIGE
+204 NAHSGAVTGD
-214 LASLEYAAS
+214 LAALSYNENAA
-223 ADVVNAEGHLT
+223 VVDGDGTLT
-234 VDYLF
+234 MDYLF
-239 APQTGQLLADMILTM
+239 APKEGQLLTNMVLTM
-254 YDGNNKEIT
+254 NNAAGEWIT
-263 RKELNS
+263 DKELSN

-282 SMVTVSG
+282 SMLTVSG
-289 VYTATLTPGFTN
+289 QFVATLEPAFTG
-301 PDISKEVKEVA
+301 DLDKKIVEVA
-312 SVSEVADALKTCDN
+312 NIADVAGALKTCDN
-326 VVVKTAPTQDA
+326 VVVTTAPTEDT
-337 TIALPKY
+337 TIELPKY
-344 TTEDKA
+344 TATDKA
-350 VSITLPETTSHTVTI
+350 VSITLPETTNNTVTI
-365 NYASDAG
+365 NYTSDAG

-420 NDGVTVSKLTVK
+420 NDGVTVSKLTVN

-441 GTITAIVKGTEG
+441 GVITTIQKSTEN

-461 SNQAQLPSTLPQGFE
+461 SNQAQLPATLPQGFE

-491 GGVYQLKEDADI
+491 GGVYQLKEDVDI
-503 TGRSIE
+503 AGRSIE
-509 IPADVTATLDLNGN
+509 IPAGTAATLDLNGN

-530 AIDGITV
+530 GVDGIAV
-537 CGNLTLKDSKGNGR
+537 YGKLTLKDSKGNGR
-551 IVASQN
+551 IVAN
-557 YAGGAYGA
+557 KDYTGGAYGA
-565 GLIRIMGENAA
+565 GLIRIIGENAA

-586 ARENAANEGQF
+586 ARENATTNGQY
-597 GVAVYD
+597 GVAVYE

-662 KVYGVGGG
+662 KVYGAGGG

-709 NVAAKY
+709 NVAARY

-729 EANALVSTGTDG
+729 EANALVSTGNAG

-755 PSLLGYLSAGANVK
+755 PSLLGHLSAGANVK

-798 ATIEVDLNQHAWNLT
+798 ATVEVDLNQHAWNLT

-838 RNGTVQP
+838 RNGTVRP
-845 IDGTSGRMLI
+845 IDAASGKMLI
-855 QNYCHLTLDNVKL
+855 QNYCHLTLENVKL
-868 IGGSSCK
+868 IGGGSCE

-886 ISNSTVTAAAGQCAF
+886 ISNSTVTAAAGKCAF
-901 DVCSYKPYPG
+901 DVYSGKSYPG

-921 VINGRVEFGGDSGKK
+921 VIDGRVEFGGDSGKK

-965 IIKAGVTFGAGVTGW
+965 IIKEGVTFGADVTGW
-980 DGYK
+980 DDYK

>member
-13 ILLVFTACQNDELV
+13 ILLAFTACQNDELV

-263 RKELNS
+263 QKELNS
-269 IPVQRNYKTNVTG
+269 ILVQRNYKTNVTG

-301 PDISKEVKEVA
+301 PDIFKEVKEVA

-344 TTEDKA
+344 TATDKA
-350 VSITLPETTSHTVTI
+350 VSITLPETTNHTVTI
-365 NYASDAG
+365 NYASSTDT
-372 NSNPPKELTIIAP
+372 SNPPKELTIIAP

-394 KQTTVYLNGT
+394 KKTTVYLNGT

-441 GTITAIVKGTEG
+441 GTITAIVKGTENS
-453 TGITYIYA
+453 GITYIYA

-509 IPADVTATLDLNGN
+509 IPAGMTATLDLNGN

-530 AIDGITV
+530 ATDGITV
-537 CGNLTLKDSKGNGR
+537 YGNLTLKDSKGKGR
-551 IVASQN
+551 IVAN
-557 YAGGAYGA
+557 KDWAGGAYGA

-586 ARENAANEGQF
+586 ARENAANKGQF
-597 GVAVYD
+597 GVAVYE

-662 KVYGVGGG
+662 KVYGAGGG

-729 EANALVSTGTDG
+729 EANALVSTGNAG

-755 PSLLGYLSAGANVK
+755 PSLLGHLSAGANVK

-784 YGKDKNNKEGNGSR
+784 YGKNGSR
-798 ATIEVDLNQHAWNLT
+798 ATVEIDLNQHAWNLT

-845 IDGTSGRMLI
+845 KEVASGRMLI

-886 ISNSTVTAAAGQCAF
+886 ISNSTITAAAGQCAF
-901 DVCSYKPYPG
+901 DVYSYKPYPG

-921 VINGRVEFGGDSGKK
+921 VINGRVEFDGNSGKK

-965 IIKAGVTFGAGVTGW
+965 IIKEGVTFGAGVTGW

>member
-1 MKKYF
+1 MRTYF
-6 MLLLAGV
+6 LLLAGL
-13 ILLVFTACQNDELV
+13 ILLAFTACQNDELV
-27 NGGGSQVAVSFKV
+27 NGGSGNETAVSFSV
-40 QMPEGD
+40 QLPGAN
-46 APATRAGTAARGDG
+46 APSTRAAGDG
-60 SQVNRCIMEVY
+60 TQVNRCIMEIY
-71 LGGKLY
+71 LGDKLY
-77 GERQVVDVTN
+77 GERQVVPVAGN
-87 KSAAFNVKLVTSQT
+87 KTATFNVRLVTSQT
-101 YDFVFWADKSG
+101 YDFVFWADVSG
-112 EAGTSAD
+112 EGGINAD
-119 NHYKTTDGLQKVAY
+119 RHYQTTNGLQKISLLGNYA
-133 IGSYS
+133 
-138 GNDESYDAFTGK
+138 GNDDSRDAFTG
-150 VLNKVVTGAF
+150 VLLSKLVTGAF
-160 AENVTLTRP
+160 NEAVELTRP
-169 FGQLNIKATD
+169 FGQLNIKTTD
-179 IAAIGSNNLV
+179 LGSIPTDRTALIPAA
-189 PAKASLSFGKVYQSF
+189 ASLAFKGVYKGF
-204 NALTGDAIGE
+204 NAHTGTVTGD
-214 LASLEYAAS
+214 LAALSYNENAA
-223 ADVVNAEGHLT
+223 VVDGDGALT
-234 VDYLF
+234 MDYLF
-239 APQTGQLLADMILTM
+239 APKEGQLLTNMVLTM
-254 YDGNNKEIT
+254 NNAAGEKIT
-263 RKELNS
+263 DKELSN

-282 SMVTVSG
+282 SMLTVSG
-289 VYTATLTPGFTN
+289 QFVATLEPAFTG
-301 PDISKEVKEVA
+301 DLDKKIVEVA
-312 SVSEVADALKTCDN
+312 NIADVAGALKTFDN
-326 VVVKTAPTQDA
+326 VVVTTAPTEDT
-337 TIALPKY
+337 TIELPKY
-344 TTEDKA
+344 TATDKA
-350 VSITLPETTSHTVTI
+350 VSITLPETTNHTVMI
-365 NYASDAG
+365 NYASSG
-372 NSNPPKELTIIAP
+372 TETSNPPKELTIIAP

-420 NDGVTVSKLTVK
+420 NDGVTVDKLTVN

-441 GTITAIVKGTEG
+441 GTITTILKSTEN

-461 SNQAQLPSTLPQGFE
+461 SNQAQLPANLPQDFE

-491 GGVYQLKEDADI
+491 GGVYQLKEDVDI

-509 IPADVTATLDLNGN
+509 IPAGTAATLDLNGN

-530 AIDGITV
+530 RVDGIAV
-537 CGNLTLKDSKGNGR
+537 YGKLTLKDSKGNGR
-551 IVASQN
+551 IVAN
-557 YAGGAYGA
+557 KDYTGGAYGA
-565 GLIRIMGENAA
+565 GLIRIIGENAA

-586 ARENAANEGQF
+586 ARENATTNGQY
-597 GVAVYD
+597 GVAVYE

-662 KVYGVGGG
+662 KVYGAGGG

-709 NVAAKY
+709 NVAAQY

-729 EANALVSTGTDG
+729 EANALVSTGDAG

-755 PSLLGYLSAGANVK
+755 PSLLGHLSAGANVK

-784 YGKDKNNKEGNGSR
+784 YGKDKNNKEENGSR
-798 ATIEVDLNQHAWNLT
+798 ATVEIDLNQHAWNLT

-845 IDGTSGRMLI
+845 KEVASGRMLI
-855 QNYCHLTLDNVKL
+855 QNYCHLTLDKVKL

-886 ISNSTVTAAAGQCAF
+886 ISNSTITAAAGQCAF
-901 DVCSYKPYPG
+901 DVYSYKPYPG

-921 VINGRVEFGGDSGKK
+921 VINGRVEFDGDSGKK

-965 IIKAGVTFGAGVTGW
+965 IIKEGVTFGADVTGW
-980 DGYK
+980 DDYK

>member
-1 MKKYF
+1 
-6 MLLLAGV
+6 
-13 ILLVFTACQNDELV
+13 
-27 NGGGSQVAVSFKV
+27 
-40 QMPEGD
+40 
-46 APATRAGTAARGDG
+46 
-60 SQVNRCIMEVY
+60 
-71 LGGKLY
+71 
-77 GERQVVDVTN
+77 
-87 KSAAFNVKLVTSQT
+87 
-101 YDFVFWADKSG
+101 
-112 EAGTSAD
+112 
-119 NHYKTTDGLQKVAY
+119 
-133 IGSYS
+133 
-138 GNDESYDAFTGK
+138 
-150 VLNKVVTGAF
+150 
-160 AENVTLTRP
+160 
-169 FGQLNIKATD
+169 
-179 IAAIGSNNLV
+179 
-189 PAKASLSFGKVYQSF
+189 
-204 NALTGDAIGE
+204 
-214 LASLEYAAS
+214 
-223 ADVVNAEGHLT
+223 
-234 VDYLF
+234 
-239 APQTGQLLADMILTM
+239 MILTM
-254 YDGNNKEIT
+254 YDGSNQEIT

-289 VYTATLTPGFTN
+289 VYTATLTPEFTN
-301 PDISKEVKEVA
+301 PDISKEIKEVA

-337 TIALPKY
+337 TIELPKY
-344 TTEDKA
+344 TTANKA
-350 VSITLPETTSHTVTI
+350 VSITLPETTNNTVTI
-365 NYASDAG
+365 NYTSDAG

-394 KQTTVYLNGT
+394 KKTTVYLNGT
-404 KYEEIEAGTA
+404 KYDEIEAGTA

-441 GTITAIVKGTEG
+441 GVISEIVKDTEN

-476 KVSLEAENLK
+476 KVSLEAEYLK

-491 GGVYQLKEDADI
+491 GGVYQLKEDVDI
-503 TGRSIE
+503 AGRSIE
-509 IPADVTATLDLNGN
+509 IPANKTATLDLNGN

-530 AIDGITV
+530 GVDGIV
-537 CGNLTLKDSKGNGR
+537 VYGNLTLKDSKGNGR
-551 IVASQN
+551 IVAN
-557 YAGGAYGA
+557 KDYTGGAYGA
-565 GLIRIMGENAA
+565 GLIRIIGENAA

-586 ARENAANEGQF
+586 ARENATNNGQY
-597 GVAVYD
+597 GVAVYE

-624 GNNKTQNSV
+624 GKYKTQNSV

-729 EANALVSTGTDG
+729 EANALVSTGNAG

-755 PSLLGYLSAGANVK
+755 PSLLGHLSAGANVK

-784 YGKDKNNKEGNGSR
+784 YGKNGSR
-798 ATIEVDLNQHAWNLT
+798 ATVEIDLNQHAWNLT

-845 IDGTSGRMLI
+845 KEVASGRMLI
-855 QNYCHLTLDNVKL
+855 QNYCHLTLDKVKL

-886 ISNSTVTAAAGQCAF
+886 ISNSTITAAAGQCAF
-901 DVCSYKPYPG
+901 DVYSYKPYPG

-921 VINGRVEFGGDSGKK
+921 VINGRVEFDGNSGKK

-965 IIKAGVTFGAGVTGW
+965 IIKEGVTFGADVTGW
-980 DGYK
+980 DDYK

>member
-1 MKKYF
+1 MKKSF
-6 MLLLAGV
+6 LLLAGL
-13 ILLVFTACQNDELV
+13 ILLAFTACQNDELV
-27 NGGGSQVAVSFKV
+27 NGGSGNETAVSFSV
-40 QMPEGD
+40 QLPGAN
-46 APATRAGTAARGDG
+46 APSTRAAGEGKL
-60 SQVNRCIMEVY
+60 VNRCIMEIY
-71 LGGKLY
+71 LGDKLY
-77 GERQVVDVTN
+77 GERQVVAVENGKT
-87 KSAAFNVKLVTSQT
+87 ATFNVRLVTSQT
-101 YDFVFWADKSG
+101 YDFVFWADVSG
-112 EAGTSAD
+112 EGGIKAD
-119 NHYKTTDGLQKVAY
+119 RHYQTTNGLQNISLLGTY
-133 IGSYS
+133 D
-138 GNDESYDAFTGK
+138 GNDDSRDAFTG
-150 VLNKVVTGAF
+150 VLLSKLVTGAF
-160 AENVTLTRP
+160 NEAVELTRP
-169 FGQLNIKATD
+169 FGQLNIKTTD
-179 IAAIGSNNLV
+179 LGSIPTDRTALIPAA
-189 PAKASLSFGKVYQSF
+189 ASLAFKGVYTGF
-204 NALTGDAIGE
+204 NAHAGAVTGD
-214 LASLEYAAS
+214 LAALSYDENAA
-223 ADVVNAEGHLT
+223 VVDENGVLT
-234 VDYLF
+234 MDYLF
-239 APQTGQLLADMILTM
+239 APEKEQLLTGMVLTM
-254 YDGNNKEIT
+254 YNAAGEKIT
-263 RKELNS
+263 DKKLND

-282 SMVTVSG
+282 SMLTVSG
-289 VYTATLTPGFTN
+289 QFVATLEPAFTG
-301 PDISKEVKEVA
+301 DLDKKIVEVA
-312 SVSEVADALKTCDN
+312 NIADVAGALKTCDN
-326 VVVKTAPTQDA
+326 VVVTTAPTEDT
-337 TIALPKY
+337 TIELPKY
-344 TTEDKA
+344 TATDKA
-350 VSITLPETTSHTVTI
+350 VSITLPETTNHTVTI
-365 NYASDAG
+365 NYASSG
-372 NSNPPKELTIIAP
+372 TETSNPPKELTIIAP
-385 QTKKLVIDA
+385 QTQKLVIDA
-394 KQTTVYLNGT
+394 TQTTVYLNGT
-404 KYEEIEAGTA
+404 KYKEIEAGTA

-420 NDGVTVSKLTVK
+420 NDGVTVDKLTVN

-441 GTITAIVKGTEG
+441 GTITTILKSTEN

-461 SNQAQLPSTLPQGFE
+461 SNQAQLPATLPQGFE

-491 GGVYQLKEDADI
+491 GGVYQLKEDVDI
-503 TGRSIE
+503 AGRSIE
-509 IPADVTATLDLNGN
+509 IPAGTAATLDLNGN

-530 AIDGITV
+530 GVDGIAV
-537 CGNLTLKDSKGNGR
+537 YGKLTLKDSKGNGR
-551 IVASQN
+551 IVAN
-557 YAGGAYGA
+557 KDYTGGAYGA
-565 GLIRIMGENAA
+565 GLIRIIGENAA

-586 ARENAANEGQF
+586 ARENATNNGQY
-597 GVAVYD
+597 GVAVYE

-624 GNNKTQNSV
+624 GNYKTQNSV

-722 KGGTLTA
+722 KGGTLIA
-729 EANALVSTGTDG
+729 EANALVSTGTSG
-741 YTPAINVSG
+741 YTPTINVSG

-755 PSLLGYLSAGANVK
+755 PSLLGHLSAGANVK
-769 VKLLKDYEGPGLGIF
+769 VQLRKDYEGPGLGIF
-784 YGKDKNNKEGNGSR
+784 YGKNGSR
-798 ATIEVDLNQHAWNLT
+798 ATVEVDLKQYTWNLT
-813 NDPLFGSTGYQNQY
+813 NDPLFGSTGTENQY

-855 QNYCHLTLDNVKL
+855 QNYCHLTLDKVKL

-886 ISNSTVTAAAGQCAF
+886 ISNSTVTAAAGKCAF
-901 DVCSYKPYPG
+901 DVYSCKPYPG

-921 VINGRVEFGGDSGKK
+921 VINGRVEFDGDSGKK

-965 IIKAGVTFGAGVTGW
+965 IIKEGVTFGAGVTGW
-980 DGYK
+980 DDYK

>member
-1 MKKYF
+1 
-6 MLLLAGV
+6 
-13 ILLVFTACQNDELV
+13 
-27 NGGGSQVAVSFKV
+27 
-40 QMPEGD
+40 
-46 APATRAGTAARGDG
+46 
-60 SQVNRCIMEVY
+60 
-71 LGGKLY
+71 
-77 GERQVVDVTN
+77 
-87 KSAAFNVKLVTSQT
+87 
-101 YDFVFWADKSG
+101 
-112 EAGTSAD
+112 
-119 NHYKTTDGLQKVAY
+119 
-133 IGSYS
+133 
-138 GNDESYDAFTGK
+138 
-150 VLNKVVTGAF
+150 
-160 AENVTLTRP
+160 
-169 FGQLNIKATD
+169 
-179 IAAIGSNNLV
+179 
-189 PAKASLSFGKVYQSF
+189 
-204 NALTGDAIGE
+204 
-214 LASLEYAAS
+214 
-223 ADVVNAEGHLT
+223 
-234 VDYLF
+234 
-239 APQTGQLLADMILTM
+239 M
-254 YDGNNKEIT
+254 YDGSNQEIT

-289 VYTATLTPGFTN
+289 VYTATLTPEFTN
-301 PDISKEVKEVA
+301 PDISKEIKEVA

-337 TIALPKY
+337 TIELPKY
-344 TTEDKA
+344 TTANKA
-350 VSITLPETTSHTVTI
+350 VSITLPETTNNTVTI
-365 NYASDAG
+365 NYTNDAG

-404 KYEEIEAGTA
+404 KYDEIEAGTA

-420 NDGVTVSKLTVK
+420 NDGVTVSKLTVN

-441 GTITAIVKGTEG
+441 GVITTILKSTEN

-461 SNQAQLPSTLPQGFE
+461 SNQAQLPATLPQGFE

-491 GGVYQLKEDADI
+491 GGVYQLKEDVDI
-503 TGRSIE
+503 AGRSIE
-509 IPADVTATLDLNGN
+509 IPAGTAVTLDLNGN

-530 AIDGITV
+530 GVDGIAV
-537 CGNLTLKDSKGNGR
+537 YGKLTLKDSKGNGR
-551 IVASQN
+551 IVAN
-557 YAGGAYGA
+557 KDYTGGAYGA
-565 GLIRIMGENAA
+565 GLIRIIGENAA

-586 ARENAANEGQF
+586 ARENATNNGQY
-597 GVAVYD
+597 GVAVYE

-662 KVYGVGGG
+662 KVYGAGGG

-729 EANALVSTGTDG
+729 EANALVSTGNAG

-755 PSLLGYLSAGANVK
+755 PSLLGHLSAGANVK

-784 YGKDKNNKEGNGSR
+784 YGKDKNNKEENGSR
-798 ATIEVDLNQHAWNLT
+798 ATVEIDLNQHAWNLT

-845 IDGTSGRMLI
+845 KEVASGRMLI
-855 QNYCHLTLDNVKL
+855 QNYCHLTLDKVKL

-886 ISNSTVTAAAGQCAF
+886 ISNSTITAAAGQCAF
-901 DVCSYKPYPG
+901 DVYSYKPYPG

-921 VINGRVEFGGDSGKK
+921 VINGRVEFDGDSGKK

-965 IIKAGVTFGAGVTGW
+965 IIKEGVTFGADVTGCLLYTSPSPR
-980 DGYK
+980 DRG